1 MSEMSPKSQSDDAS
15 GTDVRAS
22 RGTRSLRDASGC
34 WPDSFTQ
41 GTDIAP
47 RCHRV
52 SPQALEVALATSPA
66 GVPQRYSPGVSL
78 TEENRVAIP
87 SPLLDQEGLD
97 RDQLCPEGAWNDYI
111 D

>member
-52 SPQALEVALATSPA
+52 PLKLLKWLLPRHRLGFPNATALGFP
-66 GVPQRYSPGVSL
+66 
-78 TEENRVAIP
+78 
-87 SPLLDQEGLD
+87 
-97 RDQLCPEGAWNDYI
+97 
-111 D
+111 